1 MLYIPRC
8 THDILKIT
16 AAYRSHEAFVVYTH
30 NHNKKICDIRSTRYI
45 YSYMYICYGSYAHFL
60 IFLPGKIKKNISSIK
75 KKI

>member
-45 YSYMYICYGSYAHFL
+45 YSYMYI
-60 IFLPGKIKKNISSIK
+60 PGMLRFVCAFFNFFTW
-75 KKI
+75 